1 MREEILKWFQQSKD
15 DYDGAV
21 YNFDGGKY
29 YIAAFLC
36 QQSVEKALKALFLKE
51 KKGAVPQSHSLIYF
65 AKNTS
70 IPEKYFSFL
79 RDLTPKFIDT
89 RYPDMSV
96 DLPSNIYDKVNTGL
110 ILIKSEEV
118 LKWIEKNLKD

>member
-1 MREEILKWFQQSKD
+1 MEKTFEDAVKD
-15 DYDGAV
+15 KQFFSEFERLLTEYVGRPTP
-21 YNFDGGKY
+21 
-29 YIAAFLC
+29 L
-36 QQSVEKALKALFLKE
+36 
-51 KKGAVPQSHSLIYF
+51 YF